1 MFNLSELTVAILAG
15 GLGTRLRSKIANEQ
29 KVLAKVGK
37 YPFLEYLLNKLDKE
51 GFRNVVICTGYLGKQ
66 VQERFGKI
74 FKNLSLYYSQ
84 EKSKLDTAGA
94 IRLALALLKSDDILV
109 ANGDSFFD
117 TDLKEFY
124 KFHLK
129 KKAKGTILLT
139 QVSNITGFGK
149 VEVNEKGRVLAF
161 QEKKKN
167 GGAGLINGGIY
178 LFKRSLL
185 FEIPEKRSVSFEK
198 ELFPHWIGKNF
209 YGFEGKGKFIDIG
222 IPQSYSQAKE
232 FFEKKRFVLLDRDGT
247 LVVHRPYLSHP
258 DQVELIP
265 GAVEALK
272 EFKKLGLGVVV
283 ITNQSGI
290 SRGYFDL
297 KTLEKIH
304 KRLIDL
310 LAKEEIF
317 LDDIY
322 FCPHTLEDNCLCRK
336 PKVGLIELAVK
347 KHHFEPKL
355 CFVIGDNKSDIEL
368 GRNIGATTILVR
380 TGYGRQI
387 EKELIPD
394 YVVDNLEAALP
405 IIKCVME
412 LN

>member
-1 MFNLSELTVAILAG
+1 MFKLSDITVAILAG
-15 GLGTRLRSKIANEQ
+15 GLGTRLRSKIPNKQ

-37 YPFLEYLLNKLDKE
+37 YPFLEYLLNKLDKD
-51 GFRNVVICTGYLGKQ
+51 GFRNVVICTGYLGRQ
-66 VQERFGKI
+66 VQERFGKT

-94 IRLALALLKSDDILV
+94 VRLALALLKSDDILV
-109 ANGDSFFD
+109 VNGDSFFD
-117 TDLKEFY
+117 TDLNEFY

-149 VEVNEKGRVLAF
+149 IEVNEKGRILVF
-161 QEKKKN
+161 QEKKKSDE
-167 GGAGLINGGIY
+167 AGLINGGIY

-222 IPQSYSQAKE
+222 TPQSYSRAEE

-247 LVVHRPYLSHP
+247 LVVHRQYLSHP
-258 DQVELIP
+258 DQIELTP
-265 GAVEALK
+265 GAAEALR

-290 SRGYFDL
+290 GRGYFDL

-304 KRLIDL
+304 QRLTSL
-310 LAKEEIF
+310 LAQEGIV

-322 FCPHTLEDNCLCRK
+322 FCPHTPEDNCLCRK
-336 PKVGLIELAVK
+336 PKVGLIKEAIK
-347 KHHFEPKL
+347 KHNFDPKL
-355 CFVIGDNKSDIEL
+355 SFVIGDNESDMEL
-368 GRNIGATTILVR
+368 GKNIGATTILVR
-380 TGYGRQI
+380 TGYGLKVA
-387 EKELIPD
+387 EKKYINPD
-394 YVVDNLEAALP
+394 YVTNDLLDTSK
-405 IIKCVME
+405 IIKK
-412 LN
+412 LI